1 MGRSVLVK
9 SGSVVPSIITRGLS
23 RRGVLALGACTLA
36 VQARASLPN
45 DAPALMSALTRFAAG
60 GALREGRVQL
70 ELPELVEN
78 GNAVPV
84 TLLVPGPLAAGE
96 EVAAL
101 ALFAARNPSPEAAV
115 FTWPARPGPV
125 RVATRMR
132 LATSQAVVAA
142 ARMSDGA
149 VWTRRVDVLVTLAAC
164 VEG

>member
-1 MGRSVLVK
+1 MHARLDELLSLRDGAPVDARVRAHVDECAECTAELARAESLQQDLRALATAPDAAADGWAEVQSRLAAARAKGSLAARVAPYAAAA
-9 SGSVVPSIITRGLS
+9 SVV
-23 RRGVLALGACTLA
+23 
-36 VQARASLPN
+36 
-45 DAPALMSALTRFAAG
+45 
-60 GALREGRVQL
+60 
-70 ELPELVEN
+70 
-78 GNAVPV
+78 
-84 TLLVPGPLAAGE
+84 
-96 EVAAL
+96 AL

-142 ARMSDGA
+142 ARMSDGT

>member
-1 MGRSVLVK
+1 VVVRPGSLVHGTLARS
-9 SGSVVPSIITRGLS
+9 LS
-23 RRGVLALGACTLA
+23 RRGVLALGAYSLA
-36 VQARASLPN
+36 VEARAGLPG
-45 DAPALMSALTRFAAG
+45 DAPAMMAALTRFAAG

-84 TLLVPGPLAAGE
+84 TLAVPGPLAAGE

-142 ARMSDGA
+142 ARMTDGT